1 MKYLIH
7 TLYLFTVFI
16 SIIDFI
22 RFTLTSA
29 DLCRFL
35 HFSALIS
42 AKMPVF
48 SELCKQAVDIFTGC
62 SPSPLSPLS
71 SCHLVKVD
79 WRNQW
84 GFPLFIRFYVV
95 WTRIHVAC
103 LIQTYCTSSKMAGPI
118 EGLRSFLL
126 PLSMFSP
133 LILIQRKFPCRKCPV
148 SLQCW
153 QYF

>member
-7 TLYLFTVFI
+7 TLYLFTVLI

-62 SPSPLSPLS
+62 LPCHR
-71 SCHLVKVD
+71 CHLVILSKLIGEPSAGD
-79 WRNQW
+79 TQSPWEMN
-84 GFPLFIRFYVV
+84 
-95 WTRIHVAC
+95 AC
-103 LIQTYCTSSKMAGPI
+103 SRL
-118 EGLRSFLL
+118 
-126 PLSMFSP
+126 
-133 LILIQRKFPCRKCPV
+133 
-148 SLQCW
+148 
-153 QYF
+153 

>member
-7 TLYLFTVFI
+7 TLYLFTVLI

-48 SELCKQAVDIFTGC
+48 SELCKQAVDIFTGLPPFSLVTVVILSKLIGEPSAGDTQSPWEMNAC
-62 SPSPLSPLS
+62 SRL
-71 SCHLVKVD
+71 
-79 WRNQW
+79 
-84 GFPLFIRFYVV
+84 
-95 WTRIHVAC
+95 
-103 LIQTYCTSSKMAGPI
+103 
-118 EGLRSFLL
+118 
-126 PLSMFSP
+126 
-133 LILIQRKFPCRKCPV
+133 
-148 SLQCW
+148 
-153 QYF
+153 